1 MPYKH
6 LLLQLF
12 AEDGM
17 DAGTTDTGV
26 VTGVAENV
34 DTEGVATGDTTEQI
48 ATAPGDESWDS
59 LIKGK
64 YKDDYAKA
72 VQSAIDKRFRNQRN
86 LQQQIDMID
95 PMLRQLATRY
105 DVKLNPD
112 GSIPIDALTS
122 RVFDDD
128 SLYEQQAFDRG
139 MSVKDFKELK
149 ALERE
154 NQMLKMQNTRSEEA
168 QKWDAIVQQG
178 NRLKEI
184 YPDFDLENEMNN
196 PTFGRML
203 RTLHDSGFPD
213 AVRTAYETAH
223 RDEMMT
229 NAMKYSVQKSQE
241 KLTNAVQANMARPTE
256 NGINNTPAAN
266 VGALDP
272 SKLTRSQI
280 DEIRQ
285 RAARGERI
293 TFA

>member
-17 DAGTTDTGV
+17 DAGITDTGA
-26 VTGVAENV
+26 VTGTAENV
-34 DTEGVATGDTTEQI
+34 GVEGVATGDTTEQI

-64 YKDDYAKA
+64 YKDDYANA
-72 VQSAIDKRFRNQRN
+72 IQSAIDKRFKNQRN
-86 LQQQIDMID
+86 LQAQIDMID

-154 NQMLKMQNTRSEEA
+154 NQMLKQQNTRSAEA
-168 QKWDAIVQQG
+168 QEWEAIVQQG
-178 NRLKEI
+178 NRVKEM
-184 YPDFDLENEMNN
+184 YPAFELEAEMDN
-196 PTFGRML
+196 PQFARLLATFQK
-203 RTLHDSGFPD
+203 SGFPD
-213 AVRTAYETAH
+213 AVRTAYETIH
-223 RDEMMT
+223 RDEIMGG
-229 NAMKYSVQKSQE
+229 AMRYGVQKAQE
-241 KLTNAVQANMARPTE
+241 KLTNSVQANMARPAE
-256 NGINNTPAAN
+256 NGISNNSTAQ
-266 VGALDP
+266 VGAMDP
-272 SKLTRSQI
+272 SKLTKSQI
-280 DEIRQ
+280 EDIKR